1 MAHLAPGNR
10 RLPAVVVACVVVS
23 AVATAG
29 WAQTDVLTQIARQ
42 FPASPRSYAQVGQLL
57 RELSEASPLLTCQS
71 IGQSHNGRDIW
82 LVTATDP
89 RYPAARKTRLFIIAR
104 QHGNEPAGTTA
115 VLGLLGHL
123 ARAPSA
129 TERELLRRVEITAV
143 PVANPDGAVAGR
155 RTNGQRVDLNRDW
168 GKFTQ
173 PETQAIRAA
182 IYRGMPHAIVDLHEL
197 PATSSRRS
205 YRENFIET
213 IGAHGNLP
221 EALCGHTVA
230 ASHNISFWMSK
241 YSYPLNVYY
250 DYPGDSPRL
259 CHRYWGLREGF
270 VSFLC
275 ESKTGPGHGLT
286 QRAGFHVLATL
297 GIINYLG
304 RLQLG
309 ASGLPISPPHYSP
322 PPAPA
327 AMPSAPP
334 LRPLQVSIRLEPATS
349 ADTGRVVVCS
359 QVEGTGRFG
368 FVQISVNG
376 VTRALTN
383 QRDGRYLLDTDAL
396 PGGQHV
402 VTAELC
408 DEHGG
413 VLASQRTTLSL
424 PPSEVQ
430 VAK

>member
-1 MAHLAPGNR
+1 MAHLARANR
-10 RLPAVVVACVVVS
+10 RLPAAVVACVVLGV
-23 AVATAG
+23 VATAG
-29 WAQTDVLTQIARQ
+29 WAKSDVLTQIARQ

-57 RELSEASPLLTCQS
+57 RELSEASPLVTYQS
-71 IGQSHNGRDIW
+71 IGQSHKGRDIW

-89 RYPAARKTRLFIIAR
+89 HSPADRKIRLFIIAR
-104 QHGNEPAGTTA
+104 QHGTEYAGTTA
-115 VLGLLGHL
+115 ALGLLEHL
-123 ARAPSA
+123 AQAPSA
-129 TERELLRRVEITAV
+129 VERALLRQFEISVV
-143 PVANPDGAVAGR
+143 PMANPDGAVAGR

-173 PETQAIRAA
+173 PETQAIRTA

-221 EALCGHTVA
+221 EALYDHTVA

-259 CHRYWGLREGF
+259 CHRYWGLSEGF

-275 ESKTGPGHGLT
+275 ESKTGPGHSLA

-309 ASGLPISPPHYSP
+309 ASGLPISPPYYSP
-322 PPAPA
+322 PHVPA
-327 AMPSAPP
+327 ATPSLPP
-334 LRPLQVSIRLEPATS
+334 VRPLQVSIRLEPVTS

-396 PGGQHV
+396 PAGPHV

-413 VLASQRTTLSL
+413 VLASQQTTLSL
-424 PPSEVQ
+424 PLSEVQ

>member
-1 MAHLAPGNR
+1 MPHLAPANR
-10 RLPAVVVACVVVS
+10 RLPAVVLACLVVG
-23 AVATAG
+23 AVAAVG
-29 WAQTDVLTQIARQ
+29 WAKTDVLTQIARQ
-42 FPASPRSYAQVGQLL
+42 FPASPRSYAQVDQLL
-57 RELSEASPLLTCQS
+57 RELTEASPLLTCQT

-89 RYPAARKTRLFIIAR
+89 RYSSDRKTRLFIIAR

-115 VLGLLGHL
+115 VLGLLAHL

-129 TERELLRRVEITAV
+129 TERELLRRFEIAVV

-155 RTNGQRVDLNRDW
+155 RTNDQRVDLNRDW

-182 IYRGMPHAIVDLHEL
+182 IYRRMPHAIVDLHEL
-197 PATSSRRS
+197 PATSSKRS
-205 YRENFIET
+205 YQQNFIET
-213 IGAHGNLP
+213 IGAHGSLP
-221 EALCGHTVA
+221 KALCDHTVA

-250 DYPGDSPRL
+250 DHPGDSPRL
-259 CHRYWGLREGF
+259 CHRYWGLSEGF

-275 ESKTGPGHGLT
+275 ESKTGRGHSLA

-309 ASGLPISPPHYSP
+309 AGGLPASAAHYSP
-322 PPAPA
+322 PQTPA
-327 AMPSAPP
+327 ATPAAPP
-334 LRPLQVSIRLEPATS
+334 LRPLQVTIRLEPASS
-349 ADTGRVVVCS
+349 ADSGRVVVCS
-359 QVEGTGRFG
+359 QVEGTGSFG
-368 FVQISVNG
+368 FVQIRVNG

-383 QRDGRYLLDTDAL
+383 QRDGRYLLDTEAL
-396 PGGQHV
+396 PAGPHV
-402 VTAELC
+402 LTAELC

-413 VLASQRTTLSL
+413 VLASEQTTFGL
-424 PPSEVQ
+424 PLTEVQ